1 MSLVPGTKLGPY
13 EIVGPVG
20 AGGMGEVYR
29 ARDTRLER
37 TVAIKILPSNLS
49 AFPEAKQRFE
59 REARAISSLNHPNIC
74 TLHDIGQKDGTDFLV
89 LELIEG
95 ETLEQRLTKGALPL
109 QQTLRYGSQLADAL
123 AKAHKLGITHRD
135 LKPANIM
142 LTKSGAKLMD
152 FGLAK
157 QNLEPLADELTEMT
171 AEQSR
176 LTKEGTI
183 VGTFQ
188 YMGPE
193 QLEGK
198 EADARTDIFALGQVI
213 YEMATGKPAFAG
225 KSRARLI
232 AAILSSEPQP
242 IAALQPMT
250 PPALER
256 VVKRCLAKDPEERW
270 QSAADLSSELQWIT
284 ESGGHQLPAGPLT
297 SGGKA
302 RDRLAWLICC
312 ALAVVVILLAVW
324 WPHSK
329 PPEPMMYFS
338 APLPFPVQDVA
349 FAPNGRTVA
358 MVAYQ
363 ESARKN
369 AIWIFDVGS
378 LSARPLGDTVG
389 GSYPF
394 WSPDG
399 RTLAFFADGKLKKVD
414 LSGGPVQI
422 VCDAPSGRG
431 GTWNKDGVIVFT
443 PDATLGNG
451 LYRVS
456 ASGGTRSQISRPDP
470 KRGEESH
477 RWPMFLPD
485 GSHYLYLAANFSGR
499 KAEVDAI
506 FVGSLDSNEK
516 RFVTAAT
523 SNAVYAAPG
532 YLLFCREKVLIAQRF
547 NLNRFALTGDPT
559 TILTEIQQLPQIGRA
574 VFGASGEGL
583 LVAQTGSQIAQSQP
597 RWFDRKGNELGTV
610 GQPDVYG
617 NISLAPNGRSV
628 AVNKTDPGSLNT
640 DIWIYELQGSSSK
653 RLTFN
658 PGFNVIPI
666 WSPDARRLVFAS
678 NRTLSVDLFIKNADG
693 AQEEQSIVSD
703 ENDKFPYDWS
713 RDEKYILYAVGSRT
727 NLQYIQYVTLPEHKV
742 GLFLKAPSVVRNAQ
756 FSPDRKWVAYAS
768 NETGKWEIYVTSFP
782 AARGRWQVS
791 TGGGEEPRW
800 RGDGKELFFLSSDGK
815 MMAAPVTVGANF
827 DVRNPVALFQTT
839 PRLPVSFNDQIAY
852 DVRSDG
858 QRFLILT
865 QVKQADTAP
874 MSVVLHWAAM
884 LDK

>member
-1 MSLVPGTKLGPY
+1 
-13 EIVGPVG
+13 
-20 AGGMGEVYR
+20 
-29 ARDTRLER
+29 
-37 TVAIKILPSNLS
+37 
-49 AFPEAKQRFE
+49 
-59 REARAISSLNHPNIC
+59 
-74 TLHDIGQKDGTDFLV
+74 
-89 LELIEG
+89 
-95 ETLEQRLTKGALPL
+95 
-109 QQTLRYGSQLADAL
+109 
-123 AKAHKLGITHRD
+123 
-135 LKPANIM
+135 
-142 LTKSGAKLMD
+142 
-152 FGLAK
+152 
-157 QNLEPLADELTEMT
+157 
-171 AEQSR
+171 
-176 LTKEGTI
+176 
-183 VGTFQ
+183 
-188 YMGPE
+188 
-193 QLEGK
+193 
-198 EADARTDIFALGQVI
+198 
-213 YEMATGKPAFAG
+213 
-225 KSRARLI
+225 
-232 AAILSSEPQP
+232 
-242 IAALQPMT
+242 
-250 PPALER
+250 
-256 VVKRCLAKDPEERW
+256 
-270 QSAADLSSELQWIT
+270 
-284 ESGGHQLPAGPLT
+284 
-297 SGGKA
+297 
-302 RDRLAWLICC
+302 
-312 ALAVVVILLAVW
+312 
-324 WPHSK
+324 
-329 PPEPMMYFS
+329 
-338 APLPFPVQDVA
+338 
-349 FAPNGRTVA
+349 
-358 MVAYQ
+358 
-363 ESARKN
+363 
-369 AIWIFDVGS
+369 
-378 LSARPLGDTVG
+378 
-389 GSYPF
+389 
-394 WSPDG
+394 
-399 RTLAFFADGKLKKVD
+399 
-414 LSGGPVQI
+414 VQI

-456 ASGGTRSQISRPDP
+456 ASGGTPTQISRPDP

-574 VFGASGEGL
+574 VFGASGEVL

-727 NLQYIQYVTLPEHKV
+727 NLQYIQYVTLPEHKI

-756 FSPDRKWVAYAS
+756 FSRDRKWVAYAS

-782 AARGRWQVS
+782 EARGRWQVS

-874 MSVVLHWAAM
+874 LSVVLHWAAM